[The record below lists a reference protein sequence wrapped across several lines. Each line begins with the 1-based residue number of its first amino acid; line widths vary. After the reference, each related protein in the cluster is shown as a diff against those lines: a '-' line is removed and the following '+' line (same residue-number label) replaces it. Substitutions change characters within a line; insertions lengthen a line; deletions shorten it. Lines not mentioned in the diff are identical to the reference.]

1 MATSVSEFQT
11 AFPEFAP
18 YNLAA
23 PAIQFW
29 IEYAKVFLNG
39 QVWGSEAPVGAPLAP
54 YDYGVLFHTAHHIAV
69 GLQNATVVGTN
80 PATGQAIGAPGL
92 TQGIESAKTVDKVS
106 VSLDVGSIAEEAAGH
121 WNATSYG
128 RNFVRLAK
136 QFGNAPMYVGAGFGS
151 LQYNG
156 AWAGPGYP
164 FPGWFAW

>member
-1 MATSVSEFQT
+1 MAATVSAFQT

-29 IEYAKVFLNG
+29 LDYAKTFLNVK
-39 QVWGSEAPVGAPLAP
+39 VWGDEAPADQSLAP
-54 YDYGVLFHTAHHIAV
+54 YDYGVLLHAAHHVAV
-69 GLQNATVVGTN
+69 GMQNASVVATN

-92 TQGIESAKTVDKVS
+92 TQGVESAKQVDKVS
-106 VSLDVGSIAEEAAGH
+106 VSLDVSAVAEEAAGH
-121 WNATSYG
+121 WNSTSYG
-128 RNFVRLAK
+128 RQFARLAK
-136 QFGNAPMYVGAGFGS
+136 QFGNAPMYVGAGPGS
-151 LQYNG
+151 VLYGG